1 MITLRP
7 YQEEAVNQALWHF
20 QNYNNPFIVLAPT
33 GSGKSYIISE
43 ICHRL
48 NEPILILQPTKEIL
62 EQNYAKLRSY
72 GIDDIGIYSASM
84 NSKTIDKFTYATIGS
99 IYKKPELFSHF
110 KYVLIDEAHLVDP
123 KNINGMYSTFFAA
136 INCHHI
142 CGLTATPYRLIHK
155 YYQEKGQLFYTSHL
169 QILNRI
175 YPFFFK
181 KFAYKVDIQELI
193 EKNYLC
199 KIQYKLYEDFDTSNV
214 KINTTGADYDTEA
227 IERFWNDS
235 RLMKL
240 SKIIGEIDKE
250 CKHNLIFCSSI
261 RQADRGKELLKLMG
275 LSAESVSGN
284 TSPKERDRIISE
296 FREGKIKHLLN
307 CNVLSIGFDFPQL
320 DAITLARPTL
330 SLLMLYQQ
338 IGRGVRIDPN
348 DPDKIC
354 KVYDIT
360 KNTVKFGKVET
371 IKIEKESDGFRDIV
385 TTEKGIISGKP
396 LFKFAITN
404 EKKLNK
410 LNKIIE

>member
-1 MITLRP
+1 
-7 YQEEAVNQALWHF
+7 
-20 QNYNNPFIVLAPT
+20 
-33 GSGKSYIISE
+33 
-43 ICHRL
+43 
-48 NEPILILQPTKEIL
+48 
-62 EQNYAKLRSY
+62 
-72 GIDDIGIYSASM
+72 
-84 NSKTIDKFTYATIGS
+84 
-99 IYKKPELFSHF
+99 
-110 KYVLIDEAHLVDP
+110 
-123 KNINGMYSTFFAA
+123 
-136 INCHHI
+136 
-142 CGLTATPYRLIHK
+142 
-155 YYQEKGQLFYTSHL
+155 
-169 QILNRI
+169 
-175 YPFFFK
+175 
-181 KFAYKVDIQELI
+181 
-193 EKNYLC
+193 
-199 KIQYKLYEDFDTSNV
+199 
-214 KINTTGADYDTEA
+214 
-227 IERFWNDS
+227 
-235 RLMKL
+235 
-240 SKIIGEIDKE
+240 
-250 CKHNLIFCSSI
+250 
-261 RQADRGKELLKLMG
+261 MG